1 MPPVRPFPVARLGF
15 GIIGGRFRLQRA
27 FVKRELDHRPAGV
40 GGNS

>member
-15 GIIGGRFRLQRA
+15 GIIGGRVRLQRV
-27 FVKRELDHRPAGV
+27 FVNRKNDHRQAGA